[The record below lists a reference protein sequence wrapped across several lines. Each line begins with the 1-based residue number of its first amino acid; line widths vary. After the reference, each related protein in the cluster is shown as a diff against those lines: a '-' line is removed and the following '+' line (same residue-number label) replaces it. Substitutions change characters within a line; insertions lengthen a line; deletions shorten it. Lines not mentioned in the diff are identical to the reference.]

1 MSDPGASG
9 GLIGIYGGTF
19 DPVHLGHLRTA
30 QQLRRELPFDEIR
43 MVPAGR
49 PPHRPPPQATA
60 AQRWYMLTRVTGRD
74 TGLVADDRELRRP
87 GPSYAVDTLAELR
100 DELGETRPLAWILGM
115 DAFAG
120 FDRWHRWREI
130 PELAHLVVMTRP
142 GAAPPSEG
150 PVAELLAAR
159 RTDHPEALLEAPAG
173 RILVWPVE
181 PLDFSATDI
190 RRCIRSGK
198 QPRFLIP
205 GAVWAYIRREGLYRS
220 AP

>member
-1 MSDPGASG
+1 MSSAGANG

-30 QQLRRELPFDEIR
+30 LQLKRELPFAEIR
-43 MVPAGR
+43 LLPAGR
-49 PPHRPPPQATA
+49 PPHRPPPEASP

-74 TGLVADDRELRRP
+74 RDLLADDRELRRP

-100 DELGETRPLAWILGM
+100 EELGPDRPLAWILGM

-120 FDRWHRWREI
+120 FDRWHRWAEI
-130 PELAHLVVMTRP
+130 PDRAHLVVMTRP
-142 GAAPPSEG
+142 GAALPQGG
-150 PVAELLAAR
+150 PVAELLATR
-159 RTDHPEALLEAPAG
+159 RVDGPGALLEAPAG

-190 RRCIRSGK
+190 RRCIRNGK

-205 GAVWAYIRREGLYRS
+205 GVIWRYIQREGLYGS